1 MFSLKLFPL
10 AQHNVI
16 LVACLLFILDHCVC
30 TEKSRLTSL
39 STKSM
44 TNKMVPL
51 MKRSAFPERRLD
63 CDLFCRRTGFAGSVG
78 GCQCGYT
85 LFNVKRSDE
94 LSDYTDEPWL
104 NWINFIRS
112 KSILDKYGLT
122 NEANPDNYASLKTTA
137 DSRD

>member
-1 MFSLKLFPL
+1 M
-10 AQHNVI
+10 
-16 LVACLLFILDHCVC
+16 
-30 TEKSRLTSL
+30 EK
-39 STKSM
+39 
-44 TNKMVPL
+44 
-51 MKRSAFPERRLD
+51 
-63 CDLFCRRTGFAGSVG
+63 
-78 GCQCGYT
+78 
-85 LFNVKRSDE
+85 